1 MPPVI
6 LCFGNADRGDD
17 AAGVLVARR
26 LGLPVSEP
34 AAILEMPANAH
45 VILVDT
51 VVTGSAP
58 GTIHTWDA
66 SARPLTREAF
76 RCSTHTLGV
85 ADTVELARALGRLP
99 ERVTIYGIEGVRF
112 EPGAAPLPV
121 VAAAVDELVR
131 ILSAQ
136 CSDSE

>member
-6 LCFGNADRGDD
+6 LCFGNPDRGDD

-26 LGLPVSEP
+26 LSLPVSEP
-34 AAILEMPANAH
+34 AAILEMPASAH

-66 SARPLTREAF
+66 SARPLTRGPF
-76 RCSTHTLGV
+76 RGSTHSLGV
-85 ADTVELARALGRLP
+85 AETVELARALGRLP

-112 EPGAAPLPV
+112 EPGAAPLPA
-121 VAAAVDELVR
+121 VAAAVDQLVR
-131 ILSAQ
+131 ILSGQ
-136 CSDSE
+136 CNDSE